1 MPFRFSLQPLLNW
14 KTSLEDQSRM
24 RLAALRILLKAQ
36 EEEIEKL
43 TLQRLAHEQEL
54 KARSEKGMQAGEY
67 LLFKHFAEESRK
79 ELIAKENKK
88 RKTLGEIDQERQ
100 RLIAITKEKKT
111 LERLK
116 EKRFKE
122 FLHSREKAEQKR
134 VDEAATL
141 KYRPPSRGD
150 AP

>member
-24 RLAALRILLKAQ
+24 RLATLLILLKAQ

-43 TLQRLAHEQEL
+43 ILRRLAHEQEL
-54 KARSEKGMQAGEY
+54 KARSERGMPAGEY
-67 LLFKHFAEESRK
+67 LLFKHYAEESRK
-79 ELIAKENKK
+79 ELTAKENKK
-88 RKTLGEIDQERQ
+88 RKTLAEIEQERQ
-100 RLIAITKEKKT
+100 RLLAITKEKKA

-122 FLHSREKAEQKR
+122 FRHSQEKAEQKR
-134 VDEAATL
+134 ADEAATL
-141 KYRPPSRGD
+141 KYRPRSQGD